1 MHYFLV
7 AAVIGFFG
15 YLLVGQ
21 LEQHKVLDKPRYI
34 LGGITIDLTRVATLW
49 IARGLTI
56 LLIAVIVICVM
67 YLHDPLCRASRVRS
81 ALACHHWTDLWTSDR
96 HLD

>member
-21 LEQHKVLDKPRYI
+21 LEQHKVLDKPRYV

-56 LLIAVIVICVM
+56 LLIAIIVVCVM
-67 YLHDPLCRASRVRS
+67 YLHDRFAGPAVADQLS
-81 ALACHHWTDLWTSDR
+81 CHHWTDLWTADR